1 MWQCLAKLKKCFLA
15 FGDAWPH
22 VWQFFSTFAL
32 VRARRSCRYA
42 GVPELCIHIRR
53 AHIWSMGLSR
63 ARHWAPGRCGPNF
76 YKCFKHVP
84 RFVKCLRSFLPKLF
98 FKHVARLDHSFE
110 DSLNSWQGLG
120 QTRTSVSN
128 SCRGSGQT
136 FKRYLVSTWPKR

>member
-1 MWQCLAKLKKCFLA
+1 MWHCLAKLKNVFWHLA
-15 FGDAWPH
+15 MSGHMFGS
-22 VWQFFSTFAL
+22 FFSTFAL

-128 SCRGSGQT
+128 SWRGSGQT
-136 FKRYLVSTWPKR
+136 FKRYLVSTRPKL